1 MRIGVLTGGGDAPGL
16 NAVIRGIV
24 MRATK
29 DGHEVIGFRN
39 GWAGLINNEQQTLT
53 KECIEDIH
61 MVGGTILHTSRTN
74 PYKTG
79 EQQKAIDTIKNENLD
94 CIIAIGGDDTLGVA
108 NKLRQEGINVVG
120 VPKTIDN
127 DLSCTDVTFGFD
139 TATNIAA
146 EAIEKIHTTAKSHHR
161 IMIVEVMG
169 REAGWI
175 AMQAGLA
182 GGAHCI
188 LIPEQPFNLDEL
200 SGKIQERH
208 NSGKTYTMLVV
219 SEGAK
224 PDGQE
229 ITQNDEKDSFGH
241 ARLGG
246 IGNYLEKELQKRTNI
261 ETRATILGH
270 LQRSGSPSAY
280 DRVLATRFGVKAAE
294 MAHDGEFGKMAAL
307 HGNQIVAVDI
317 HDAVSEQKLVSDKEY
332 EFAKEFFW

>member
-1 MRIGVLTGGGDAPGL
+1 MKIGVLTGGGDAPGL

-24 MRATK
+24 TRANK
-29 DGHEVIGFRN
+29 DGHEVVGFKN
-39 GWAGLINNEQQTLT
+39 GWAGLINNEQACLT

-61 MVGGTILHTSRTN
+61 MIGGTILHTSRTN

-79 EQQKAIDTIKNENLD
+79 EQQKAIDTIKKEKLD
-94 CIIAIGGDDTLGVA
+94 CVIAIGGDDTLGVA
-108 NKLRQEGINVVG
+108 NKLRQEGINVIG

-146 EAIEKIHTTAKSHHR
+146 DAIEKMHTTAKSHHR
-161 IMIVEVMG
+161 ALIIEVMG

-175 AMQAGLA
+175 AMQAGMA

-188 LIPEQPFNLDEL
+188 LIPEQTFNIDEI
-200 SGKIQERH
+200 SERIKQRH
-208 NSGKTYTMLVV
+208 DSGKTYTIIVV

-224 PDGQE
+224 PEGEE
-229 ITQNDEKDSFGH
+229 IVQNNEKDNFGH

-246 IGNYLEKELQKRTNI
+246 IAKYLEKQIQNKTGI
-261 ETRATILGH
+261 ETRSAILGH

-294 MAHDGEFGKMAAL
+294 MANQGEFGKMAAL
-307 HGNQIVAVDI
+307 QGSKIVSADI
-317 HDAVSEQKLVSDKEY
+317 HEAVKQKLVSKEEY